1 MAVMDWLEVAAF
13 EALDNDAKKVARMEG
28 RIPINMAAEMPEVYR
43 LWRMCKDSN
52 VLFWPGG
59 MADQP
64 RILMMEFQA
73 CEHASRQATKW
84 Q

>member
-1 MAVMDWLEVAAF
+1 MAVMDWLEVAAYQ
-13 EALDNDAKKVARMEG
+13 ALDNDAKKVARMEG

-52 VLFWPGG
+52 ALYWPGEMSG
-59 MADQP
+59 QP
-64 RILMMEFQA
+64 HILMMEFQA
-73 CEHASRQATKW
+73 CERAFKQV

>member
-1 MAVMDWLEVAAF
+1 MDWLEVAAY
-13 EALDNDAKKVARMEG
+13 EALDADAKKVARMEG
-28 RIPINMAAEMPEVYR
+28 KILHLNMAAEMPEVYR

-73 CEHASRQATKW
+73 CERATRQVTKYAT
-84 Q
+84 